1 MGIATWCVL
10 AAGVLPILSIAP
22 AKVNPGFDNHAPR
35 EWLSRLSGWRQRA
48 VWAQMNGWEAF
59 PFFAAGVILAQA
71 AQVPQGRVDA
81 LALGFI
87 AARLAYVACYYA
99 DRATLRSIA
108 WSAGFLCS
116 VALYVLA
123 A

>member
-1 MGIATWCVL
+1 MSVATLCVL
-10 AAGVLPILSIAP
+10 AAGVLPILSVAP
-22 AKVNPGFDNHAPR
+22 AKVNPGFDNNAPR
-35 EWLSRLSGWRQRA
+35 EWLARLTGWRQRA

-59 PFFAAGVILAQA
+59 PFFAIGVVLAQLAQA
-71 AQVPQGRVDA
+71 PQGRVDA

-87 AARLAYVACYYA
+87 AARLAYVALYYA

-108 WSAGFLCS
+108 WGAGFCCS